1 MGALSVQRRWWGLGC
16 ISACGGVDA
25 GSVLGGNVGSYGV
38 VSGSGRGVCDYL
50 RVVKRIGRTF

>member
-1 MGALSVQRRWWGLGC
+1 MQRRWWGLGC